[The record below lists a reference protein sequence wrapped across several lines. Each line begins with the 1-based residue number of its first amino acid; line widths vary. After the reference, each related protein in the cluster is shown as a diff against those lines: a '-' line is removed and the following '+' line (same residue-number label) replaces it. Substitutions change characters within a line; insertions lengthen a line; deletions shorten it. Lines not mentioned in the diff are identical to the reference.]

1 MIAAVKLASSVALV
15 EVSYILITGELQL
28 RIRPKHTTIGILKM
42 DSGSDTGNSNTEN
55 DFVVLN
61 KEGQEEQKSGSTE
74 ENKENEEIEDIDVN
88 SRQSKKAN
96 MRKEWDIKEKIGQ
109 LLKSGREASG
119 DITTPN
125 ISNLDVITAITE
137 VMDFEYRWV
146 YLSKF
151 LFQFYL
157 KLVQMKQEKVRYVA
171 SYHSFRCE
179 IFNFKYLCEPFYLEW
194 IKFLLEFYLIFYLIS
209 CPLMRPIDLLNN
221 ISVFNIYPKVYH

>member
-15 EVSYILITGELQL
+15 EISYILITGELQL

-137 VMDFEYRWV
+137 VMDFEYR
-146 YLSKF
+146 
-151 LFQFYL
+151 
-157 KLVQMKQEKVRYVA
+157 
-171 SYHSFRCE
+171 
-179 IFNFKYLCEPFYLEW
+179 
-194 IKFLLEFYLIFYLIS
+194 
-209 CPLMRPIDLLNN
+209 
-221 ISVFNIYPKVYH
+221 